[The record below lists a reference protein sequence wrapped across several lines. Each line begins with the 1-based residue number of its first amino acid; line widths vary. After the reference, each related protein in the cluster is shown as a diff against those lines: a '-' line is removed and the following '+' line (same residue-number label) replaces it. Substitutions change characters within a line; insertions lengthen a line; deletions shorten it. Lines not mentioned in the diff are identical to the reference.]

1 MLGGTGAVGRRAG
14 HDGGVDLPFLR
25 ANPHLLPTF
34 LAHQRLRTTPVSGG
48 SISVTERIGLDDGTQ
63 LFLKTWPGG
72 LSAAPT
78 TEVAAAPP
86 GLFAAEADGLRWL
99 RSAGGVAVPEVYA
112 VTDDLLLMEWIEH
125 AEPTRAAAERF
136 GRELAATHRAGA
148 SHFGTAMAPTPAV
161 PPGYA
166 VSSSRGESPTA
177 ITSPSAGP
185 PVAGFLAGLPLDTT
199 PGDDW
204 PTWFHERRILPY
216 LRLAVDAG
224 ALDPTDAALVESI
237 HIEAPAEPPARIHGD
252 LWPGNILWGS
262 ADTPY
267 LIDPAA
273 HGGHRETDLATL
285 TLFGAAPHFSRIIAA
300 YSEIHALAP
309 DWESRVPLHTLPIL
323 LVHAVLFGRGYRKAV
338 LAAADRYR

>member
-1 MLGGTGAVGRRAG
+1 M
-14 HDGGVDLPFLR
+14 DLPFLR

-48 SISVTERIGLDDGTQ
+48 SISVAERIGLDDGTQ

-86 GLFAAEADGLRWL
+86 GLFAGEADGLRWL

-112 VTDDLLLMEWIEH
+112 VTEDLLLMEWIEH

-148 SHFGTAMAPTPAV
+148 SQFGATV
-161 PPGYA
+161 PPSAA
-166 VSSSRGESPTA
+166 VSSGRAGPSGHAMSPSQGESPTA
-177 ITSPSAGP
+177 TTSQSSGP
-185 PVAGFLAGLPLDTT
+185 PAAGFLAGLPLDNT

-204 PTWFHERRILPY
+204 PTWYRERRILPY

-224 ALDPTDAALVESI
+224 ALDPADAALVESI
-237 HIEAPAEPPARIHGD
+237 HIEAPTEPPARIHGD
-252 LWPGNILWGS
+252 LWPGNVIWGW

-300 YSEIHALAP
+300 YGEIHALAP
-309 DWESRVPLHTLPIL
+309 GWESRIPLHTLPLL
-323 LVHAVLFGRGYRKAV
+323 LVHAVLFGRGYRRAV